1 LIFILTSFILKY
13 KIQYFYRKEKIVK
26 PNFLLFCILL
36 WAVVYAVPE
45 TENKPDNQE
54 TLQIKQIHSLSNINN
69 WAYWCQYNGMSG
81 RDPIMDGSG
90 GIYPRGTASI
100 IYEDGLIWGAYVQ
113 DNNAQNPR
121 VGGQTYNIGTAP
133 GRILVPGTYPQGA
146 SGAVAEDPNNPQVR
160 LYRIDPRFTVPWDQ
174 LTPAQQDEAVN
185 LLRQDVA
192 ENLAIDDSLVTLE
205 QIEDMV
211 NALATDWA
219 EWPSDRGAPLN
230 EDGTPGIADADQVIW
245 YVVNDLDPAL
255 TTNLYG
261 SDPMGIELQVTIWAF
276 NRPSQPA
283 EDAIFKRYRIINQS
297 GCRFDSMFVAQWSDP
312 DVGMP
317 GDDFAGCDTL
327 LQMGYAYNSTN
338 VDSLYLRY
346 GLSPA
351 AAGYVLLYGPVV
363 PSPGDTA
370 IYNLKKLPDY
380 RNLPMTSFSY
390 FAGGSPFTDPPFG
403 DYAGTL
409 YWYKMLNGYAPNNDD
424 MNDLVR
430 YTIGSGP
437 GAGQPTRFPLAGDP
451 YQQTGDLDGRG
462 DNLAAGDRRMALSS
476 GPFTMQPGD
485 TQEVMVL
492 VAGGLGENNLLSVE
506 YMKNTVSQL
515 RYSFGIPVVSL
526 PHQEKVIRSCT
537 LEQNYP
543 NPFNPLTTITF
554 TLPGREN
561 VRLDVFNLTGK
572 KVKVLEH
579 GQMAAGTHQVQ
590 WDGRNDSG
598 KMLGSGVYFYRLKA
612 GDFVQT
618 RRMLLLK

>member
-1 LIFILTSFILKY
+1 M
-13 KIQYFYRKEKIVK
+13 QRK
-26 PNFLLFCILL
+26 FLLFYILL
-36 WAVVYAVPE
+36 WSVVYAVPGKE
-45 TENKPDNQE
+45 IKPGNQE
-54 TLQIKQIHSLSNINN
+54 TLQIKQTRSLSNINN
-69 WAYWCQYNGMSG
+69 WAYWCQYDGLSG
-81 RDPIMDGSG
+81 YDPILANAG
-90 GIYPRGTASI
+90 GIFPRGTAGAI
-100 IYEDGLIWGAYVQ
+100 FQDGLIWGAYVQ
-113 DNNAQNPR
+113 DNTPQNPR
-121 VGGQTYNIGTAP
+121 VGGQTYIIGTAP

-174 LTPAQQDEAVN
+174 LTPAQQNDAVN
-185 LLRQDVA
+185 LLHRDVA
-192 ENLAIDDSLVTLE
+192 ENLGIDDSLVTLE

-211 NALATDWA
+211 NTLATDWA

-230 EDGTPGIADADQVIW
+230 ENGTPGIADADQVIW
-245 YVVNDLDPAL
+245 YVVNDLDPTL
-255 TTNLYG
+255 TLNLYG

-317 GDDFAGCDTL
+317 NDDFAGCDTL

-338 VDSLYLRY
+338 VDSLYLRH

-370 IYNLKKLPDY
+370 IFDLKKLPDY

-390 FAGGSPFTDPPFG
+390 FAPGSPFTDPPFR
-403 DYAGTL
+403 DYAGTR

-424 MNDLVR
+424 MNDLIR

-437 GAGQPTRFPLAGDP
+437 GAGQPTLFPLAGDP

-462 DNLAAGDRRMALSS
+462 TNLPDGDRRMALSS

-492 VAGGLGENNLLSVE
+492 LAGGLEENNLLSVE
-506 YMKNTVSQL
+506 YLKNTVSQL
-515 RYSFGIPVVSL
+515 RYPFGIPFVSL
-526 PHQEKVIRSCT
+526 PHQQKVTLSYA

-543 NPFNPLTTITF
+543 NPFNPVTTITF
-554 TLPGREN
+554 TLPRQEK
-561 VRLDVFNLTGK
+561 VELEVYNLLGK
-572 KVKVLEH
+572 KVRVLLQE
-579 GQMAAGTHQVQ
+579 QMIAGSHLVQ
-590 WDGRNDSG
+590 WDGRNDAGES
-598 KMLGSGVYFYRLKA
+598 LGSGIYFYRLKA